1 MLLSVWRIGVAMRDI
16 SQTLRRMPD
25 LSLERDLGINSI
37 KRLEILGS
45 FLRYLAGVGVVV
57 KELSIEKH
65 FAISQIPA
73 TISPDPNIRSE
84 ETG

>member
-1 MLLSVWRIGVAMRDI
+1 
-16 SQTLRRMPD
+16 
-25 LSLERDLGINSI
+25 
-37 KRLEILGS
+37 
-45 FLRYLAGVGVVV
+45 VGVVV